1 MSSPDALSFGPLP
14 RRTVHLCV
22 DMQRLF
28 AGETPWHTPWIG
40 KILPQVEGLASARAP
55 QTVFTRFVPPHGPA
69 DAHGAWRRYYE
80 RWEGMT
86 TRRLDTDL
94 LELLPPLAA
103 LVPPARV
110 VDKRTYSPFADG
122 QLAAWLNGQGVEALV
137 ISGAETDICVLAT
150 VLGSVD
156 LGYRT
161 VVAGDAICGSADE
174 THDALVRFYHTRLS
188 EQVEIAPVE
197 AILRAWGA
205 GG

>member
-1 MSSPDALSFGPLP
+1 MDADDALSFGPLP

-28 AGETPWHTPWIG
+28 AEDTPWRTPWVEG
-40 KILPQVEGLASARAP
+40 ILPRVEELASARAA
-55 QTVFTRFVPPHGPA
+55 QTVFTRFVPPHSPV

-80 RWEGMT
+80 HWEEMT

-122 QLAAWLNGQGVEALV
+122 TLAAWMQGQGVEALV
-137 ISGAETDICVLAT
+137 ISGAETDVCVLAT
-150 VLGSVD
+150 VLSAVD
-156 LGYRT
+156 LGFRII
-161 VVAGDAICGSADE
+161 VAEDAICGSADE
-174 THDALVRFYHTRLS
+174 THDSLVRFYHTRLS

-197 AILRAWGA
+197 AILKGWNVDG
-205 GG
+205 